1 MKNSLEKTR
10 DYVILEDYFR
20 RTFTKDD
27 HFEAYEAVLHATGI
41 DIRGKVSPRGYD
53 VFAKLRDDLRV
64 SQEPLMLEVIR
75 GKGVQRIRI
84 GCGAHAKAEDAIT
97 SIRRKSRKMI
107 DLAITGRLHA
117 LDDQEVFQNQAMVRI
132 HGTLLSRTSRDAK
145 NEVFSSVSNGY
156 HPPRKFVGLRSIL
169 RESKP

>member
-1 MKNSLEKTR
+1 MKNSLEKTH
-10 DYVILEDYFR
+10 DYVILENYFR
-20 RTFTKDD
+20 STFTEDD
-27 HFEAYEAVLHATGI
+27 HFEAYDTIFHATGI
-41 DIRGKVSPRGYD
+41 DIRGKVSPKNYD
-53 VFAKLRDDLRV
+53 TFAKVRDDLRV
-64 SQEPLMLEVIR
+64 GQEPLMLEVIR

-84 GCGAHAKAEDAIT
+84 GCGAHAKAEDAIA

-117 LDDQEVFQNQAMVRI
+117 LDDEEAFQNQTMARVCGI
-132 HGTLLSRTSRDAK
+132 VLSRTSRDAK

>member
-10 DYVILEDYFR
+10 DYVILENYFR
-20 RTFTKDD
+20 STFTEDG
-27 HFEAYEAVLHATGI
+27 HFEPYEAILHATGI
-41 DIRGKVSPRGYD
+41 DIRGGVSPKNYD
-53 VFAKLRDDLRV
+53 TFAKLRDSLRV
-64 SQEPLMLEVIR
+64 HQVPLMLEVIR

-84 GCGAHAKAEDAIT
+84 GCGAHAKAEDAIA

-117 LDDQEVFQNQAMVRI
+117 LDDAEVFQNQTMARVY
-132 HGTLLSRTSRDAK
+132 GTLLSRTSRDAK

-169 RESKP
+169 RENKP